1 MANLKSK
8 KDDKKVNEEI
18 KSESINYSREC
29 FGVEKWI
36 SLDKLNIDLRT
47 QRNLMEGQVKKIVK
61 EFSPSA
67 FGRIIISMNPDENGK
82 HHIQDG
88 QHRVAALKLLGYEE
102 APCIM
107 VDAQTTKKEA
117 ENFLLINLNSAQVSS
132 LDKYRIGVS
141 ANVHEYLAIKE
152 CLDAVGLEAGTGDKK
167 ISAVASISSYIN
179 SPSKEEARIKKRM
192 TMKTALEI
200 LKETAGVENIN
211 QTSILSMCIFCKHF
225 VDNGHTDKETVIERF
240 KDIDITSCI
249 KKAQAW
255 KNNST
260 KTKVVTCLAY
270 ILCDEYNKGLKG
282 KKRLVNTIKVAD

>member
-1 MANLKSK
+1 MKSK
-8 KDDKKVNEEI
+8 KDDKKINEEI

-107 VDAQTTKKEA
+107 VDA
-117 ENFLLINLNSAQVSS
+117 
-132 LDKYRIGVS
+132 
-141 ANVHEYLAIKE
+141 
-152 CLDAVGLEAGTGDKK
+152 
-167 ISAVASISSYIN
+167 
-179 SPSKEEARIKKRM
+179 
-192 TMKTALEI
+192 
-200 LKETAGVENIN
+200 
-211 QTSILSMCIFCKHF
+211 
-225 VDNGHTDKETVIERF
+225 
-240 KDIDITSCI
+240 
-249 KKAQAW
+249 
-255 KNNST
+255 
-260 KTKVVTCLAY
+260 
-270 ILCDEYNKGLKG
+270 
-282 KKRLVNTIKVAD
+282 